1 MPLAGIIVNRV
12 GGAQHGAWLTDAIAR
27 VGLPVLGLIPAMAG
41 LAVPERHLGLFTA
54 AERPEAARRFID
66 HAAEVV
72 AAHIDLEALWALARS
87 APELGAGD
95 AFEPAQPTSSS
106 VRLAVARDE
115 AFCFYYEDN
124 LDLLRQAGAEIVPFS
139 PIRDECLPDDVC
151 GVYLGGGYPEL
162 YAPQLAANT
171 SLRRDLLTYHRRGLP
186 MYAECG
192 GLMVLTEGI
201 DLDTGS
207 HDLVGAL
214 PGRSTMARGLTMG
227 YREVEVARPGL
238 LGDAGQ
244 RLRGHEF
251 HYSAWTPDREH
262 EAYRLATRGPGAA
275 TRFEGYAVGR
285 LLASYVHVHFGQ
297 DPALPER
304 LVSACRRHQ
313 PEQTARV
320 ESMSAR
326 TLMFMGTDASSASR
340 CWSPGSAAP
349 SPIAASA
356 SRRSSR
362 RTCPTMPPSPPTMAR
377 SAAPRPC
384 RPWPAASSRLT
395 AMNPVLLKPEHETGA
410 QLIVRGQRIGSVPAG
425 IAWKKRKAKL
435 WAAVTGALERLRD
448 AYDLVLIEGAGS
460 ASEVNL
466 RSTDIANFGFAQAIG
481 APVVLI
487 GDIDRGGVIASLVG
501 TFAVI
506 DPADAALIKAT
517 LVNKF
522 RGDPALFADGRD
534 FIAERTGV
542 PVPRLPCPFSPD
554 ANGCRPRTLLAL
566 ETRQEPGGPYRHR
579 RAAVCRASPTST
591 TSIRFAPSRA

>member
-1 MPLAGIIVNRV
+1 MTAIPRVVIAAPASGSGKSTIASGLMAAYARHHRVQGFKVGPDYIDPMYHTLATGRPSRNLDTWMVPQQAVLNGFVRAAAGADLAVIEGVMGLFDGSGSDPLLDSTAGVARLLRAPIVLVVDCSAMSGSVAALVHGFHTLIPDLPLAGVICNRV

-95 AFEPAQPTSSS
+95 AFEPTQPTSSS

-304 LVSACRRHQ
+304 LVSACRQ
-313 PEQTARV
+313 YQAEQTARV
-320 ESMSAR
+320 
-326 TLMFMGTDASSASR
+326 
-340 CWSPGSAAP
+340 
-349 SPIAASA
+349 
-356 SRRSSR
+356 
-362 RTCPTMPPSPPTMAR
+362 
-377 SAAPRPC
+377 
-384 RPWPAASSRLT
+384 
-395 AMNPVLLKPEHETGA
+395 
-410 QLIVRGQRIGSVPAG
+410 
-425 IAWKKRKAKL
+425 
-435 WAAVTGALERLRD
+435 
-448 AYDLVLIEGAGS
+448 
-460 ASEVNL
+460 
-466 RSTDIANFGFAQAIG
+466 
-481 APVVLI
+481 
-487 GDIDRGGVIASLVG
+487 DR
-501 TFAVI
+501 
-506 DPADAALIKAT
+506 
-517 LVNKF
+517 
-522 RGDPALFADGRD
+522 
-534 FIAERTGV
+534 
-542 PVPRLPCPFSPD
+542 
-554 ANGCRPRTLLAL
+554 
-566 ETRQEPGGPYRHR
+566 
-579 RAAVCRASPTST
+579 
-591 TSIRFAPSRA
+591 